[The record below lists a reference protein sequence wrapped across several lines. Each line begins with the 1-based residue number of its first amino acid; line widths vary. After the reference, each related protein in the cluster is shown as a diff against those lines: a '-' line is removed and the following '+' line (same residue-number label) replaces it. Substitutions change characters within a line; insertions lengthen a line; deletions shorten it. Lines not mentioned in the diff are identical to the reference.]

1 MKPNKKRQLGAITSP
16 ATQLHLLWKTC
27 GCKSSSGQDFFL
39 GRTRSWRK
47 NQALKRTW
55 AATQPWDSLG
65 IPKQRVIH
73 DPKCEHHFWL
83 VLIPINMLHIHIR
96 TYLSMQIHK
105 FIHIYIYIVWTVESL
120 FRICC
125 LVNYSK
131 SCVAVSSVSRK
142 HGWEL
147 RSFLCC
153 VGVLSQTL
161 RLAESPLKYNGN
173 YLYCNPI

>member
-1 MKPNKKRQLGAITSP
+1 MAMLN
-16 ATQLHLLWKTC
+16 
-27 GCKSSSGQDFFL
+27 
-39 GRTRSWRK
+39 
-47 NQALKRTW
+47 NQM
-55 AATQPWDSLG
+55 
-65 IPKQRVIH
+65 VIH
-73 DPKCEHHFWL
+73 INWIYWLQVLRIITALWHHLVTLQGPWHSPLPSLLPQGFRASPRCKGLHRRLTRKFWISL
-83 VLIPINMLHIHIR
+83 CNYMIYN
-96 TYLSMQIHK
+96 T
-105 FIHIYIYIVWTVESL
+105 IYIYNIYIYMWTVESL

-142 HGWEL
+142 HGGEL

>member
-1 MKPNKKRQLGAITSP
+1 MAMLN
-16 ATQLHLLWKTC
+16 
-27 GCKSSSGQDFFL
+27 
-39 GRTRSWRK
+39 
-47 NQALKRTW
+47 NQM
-55 AATQPWDSLG
+55 
-65 IPKQRVIH
+65 VIH
-73 DPKCEHHFWL
+73 INWIYWLQVLRIITALWHHL
-83 VLIPINMLHIHIR
+83 VTLQGPWHSPLPSLLPQGFRASPRCKAYTEDWPENSGSHYAIIWYIILYI
-96 TYLSMQIHK
+96 
-105 FIHIYIYIVWTVESL
+105 FIIYIYMWTVESL

-142 HGWEL
+142 HGGEL

-173 YLYCNPI
+173 HLYCNPI

>member
-1 MKPNKKRQLGAITSP
+1 MSCEFSRSLCNTDLEENVYERSVLGNRMMYTNVTNDEQL
-16 ATQLHLLWKTC
+16 Q
-27 GCKSSSGQDFFL
+27 
-39 GRTRSWRK
+39 
-47 NQALKRTW
+47 
-55 AATQPWDSLG
+55 
-65 IPKQRVIH
+65 
-73 DPKCEHHFWL
+73 
-83 VLIPINMLHIHIR
+83 
-96 TYLSMQIHK
+96 
-105 FIHIYIYIVWTVESL
+105 SL

-142 HGWEL
+142 HGGEL